1 MGCNFE
7 ELNVW
12 KEACSLAVAVY
23 KTVQDCKDFAL
34 KDQIQRVAVSI
45 PSNIAEGTER
55 QSGKEFIYFLFIAKG
70 SAAELRTQLY
80 IAVSIGMISQEAA
93 EQLIEITKKISSML
107 QKLISFQKTKL

>member
-1 MGCNFE
+1 
-7 ELNVW
+7 
-12 KEACSLAVAVY
+12 
-23 KTVQDCKDFAL
+23 
-34 KDQIQRVAVSI
+34 
-45 PSNIAEGTER
+45 
-55 QSGKEFIYFLFIAKG
+55 LFIAKG